1 MGTLKI
7 KLVKSTIK
15 ALQKHKATVA
25 ALGLRKIGQVVE
37 QQDNVQIR
45 GMVNKIAHLVSVV
58 EEN

>member
-15 ALQKHKATVA
+15 ALEKQKATVA

-37 QQDNVQIR
+37 QKDNDQIR
-45 GMVNKIAHLVSVV
+45 GMINRVSHLVSV

>member
-15 ALQKHKATVA
+15 RLEKQKATVA

-37 QQDNVQIR
+37 QEDNVQIR
-45 GMVNKIAHLVSVV
+45 GMINRVSHLVTV
-58 EEN
+58 EED

>member
-1 MGTLKI
+1 MLKI
-7 KLVKSTIK
+7 KLVRSTIK
-15 ALQKHKATVA
+15 ALEKQKATVA

-45 GMVNKIAHLVSVV
+45 GMISKVSHLVQV

>member
-15 ALQKHKATVA
+15 ALEKQKATVA

-45 GMVNKIAHLVSVV
+45 GMISKVSHLVQV